1 MSRPAPP
8 PQEAVDEA
16 VRRALQEDLGD
27 AGDVTSAALLP
38 EGSRARGIIR
48 AEQPLTAAGIPVA
61 LQVFSTLD
69 PQVRTLTAAADGDEL
84 GTGDSLLEV
93 EGTAR
98 ALLAGE
104 RTALNFLGRL
114 CGVATATRRAVAA
127 ARGTSTRIVDT
138 RKTTP
143 GLRALEKY
151 AVRCGGGLNH
161 RNGLHDMA
169 LIKENHISMVDGV
182 ADAVSRCRAA
192 LPADFPI
199 QVEVSD
205 LEELEQA
212 LQAGAD
218 RILLDNMDA
227 ATLAEAVRRVG
238 GRAELEA
245 SGGIAP
251 GQAGDL
257 ARRTGVDRI
266 SLGALT
272 RASRWAEL
280 SMDLERIEGTTANVD
295 G

>member
-1 MSRPAPP
+1 MSRPAAP

-16 VRRALQEDLGD
+16 VRRALHEDLGE
-27 AGDVTSAALLP
+27 AGDVTSAALIQ
-38 EGSRARGIIR
+38 EESRGRGVIR
-48 AEQPLTAAGIPVA
+48 AEQTMVAAGVTVA

-69 PQVRTLTAAADGDEL
+69 RSARPLSAALDGDEL
-84 GTGDSLLEV
+84 GDGDILLDL
-93 EGTAR
+93 EGSAR

-114 CGVATATRRAVAA
+114 CGIATATRQVVESAA
-127 ARGTSTRIVDT
+127 DTPTRIVDT

-151 AVRCGGGLNH
+151 AVRCGGGVNH
-161 RNGLHDMA
+161 RAGLYDMA
-169 LIKENHISMVDGV
+169 LIKENHIAMVDGV

-192 LPADFPI
+192 LPDGFPI

-205 LEELEQA
+205 LNELEQA

-218 RILLDNMDA
+218 RILLDNMGVE
-227 ATLAEAVRRVG
+227 TLAEAVRVTR

-251 GQAGDL
+251 AEAGEL
-257 ARRTGVDRI
+257 ARLTGVDRI

-272 RASRWAEL
+272 RESPWAEL
-280 SMDLERIEGTTANVD
+280 SMDLIGIEGAGSNAD
-295 G
+295 R